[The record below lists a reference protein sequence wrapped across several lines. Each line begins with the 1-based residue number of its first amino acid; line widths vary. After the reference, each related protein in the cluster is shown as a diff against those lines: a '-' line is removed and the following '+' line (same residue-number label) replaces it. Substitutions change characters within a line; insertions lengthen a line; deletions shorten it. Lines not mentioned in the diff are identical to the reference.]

1 MSKGSISKSSF
12 ARSGTADLVDHGRP
26 QSHGQ
31 ARIAIEP
38 ADHPWAERLASAV
51 IEGGGAVVDRDR
63 ANGLIW
69 LNRAEADLRDFLT
82 DQIEWV
88 QLRAAGVEYWLT
100 SGQVDESRVF
110 TSARGVYGA
119 PVAEHVVALLL
130 IAARSLQRYVRASA
144 WDRAGERRSLR
155 GAFVGI
161 LGGGGIARELVRL
174 LGPFEANCVVV
185 NRTGVPVEGACRTVG
200 FDDLPMVLDSL
211 DYLVLAAP
219 ATAETIGIV
228 DADFLET
235 LPDHCWIVN
244 VARGDLVVTE
254 DLIAALRHGRIAGAA
269 LDVTDPEPLPE
280 GHPLWEMPNVV
291 ITPHVANLPQWQL
304 ELLAERVRSNV
315 GRFRLG
321 VALEGTIDLRS
332 GY

>member
-1 MSKGSISKSSF
+1 S
-12 ARSGTADLVDHGRP
+12 
-26 QSHGQ
+26 
-31 ARIAIEP
+31 
-38 ADHPWAERLASAV
+38 LA
-51 IEGGGAVVDRDR
+51 
-63 ANGLIW
+63 
-69 LNRAEADLRDFLT
+69 
-82 DQIEWV
+82 
-88 QLRAAGVEYWLT
+88 
-100 SGQVDESRVF
+100 
-110 TSARGVYGA
+110 
-119 PVAEHVVALLL
+119 
-130 IAARSLQRYVRASA
+130 
-144 WDRAGERRSLR
+144 
-155 GAFVGI
+155 
-161 LGGGGIARELVRL
+161 
-174 LGPFEANCVVV
+174 
-185 NRTGVPVEGACRTVG
+185 
-200 FDDLPMVLDSL
+200 
-211 DYLVLAAP
+211 YLVLAAP